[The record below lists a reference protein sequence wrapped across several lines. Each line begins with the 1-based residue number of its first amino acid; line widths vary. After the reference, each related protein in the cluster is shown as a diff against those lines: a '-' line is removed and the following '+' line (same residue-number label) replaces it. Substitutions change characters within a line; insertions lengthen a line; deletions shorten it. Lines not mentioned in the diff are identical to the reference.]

1 MKNRID
7 ELMKPFMDKLE
18 GLKKEGSSKTNRL
31 RLQLERL
38 RDNKEAEIE
47 EYLREYV
54 SENTSSL
61 PNPNY
66 REIVKRDLENA
77 YLAKEKALQDE
88 INKTPDYTNVYLYEL
103 GEAQDQYRKIIYQEK
118 KRLEFDIEE
127 VDIRF
132 QVSLHSLRAF
142 KYEYDA
148 NHNVTENSRNKYK
161 ALYETSQGYADR
173 LSRLKL
179 DMQKLEE
186 YEKIVKTSP
195 RVLLE
200 VGGPETLQ
208 TLTPWE
214 KDYYEKRKAER
225 EKTSAPT
232 PVPAPTPEPT
242 PAPAP
247 SPAKDPEKKDPKDPT
262 APVKP
267 TDPKKDPKPVPVSE
281 DLADVIVDNSNALI
295 NQVYEDIMS
304 GVDEI
309 QTIKLSPR
317 KDATKRTLSTVI
329 DGEVLPQEV
338 IDLKVGEEEIVLP
351 NGEYVNRK
359 DFNKALQDYYKKN
372 KGKTYYVKETDEK
385 LSLSRK
391 ALRKLK
397 RTLKLCSIIELLR
410 NKKITETDV
419 RRVIGKENANKN
431 GTPSM
436 YAELSSNLRLGEY
449 DYVGNGEYVSVSDV
463 KENLEQLFS
472 EKKTSWLKRMKE
484 NLLSRKKTESDEEE
498 VKIEEPVKR
507 RKR

>member
-1 MKNRID
+1 MNSVVD
-7 ELMKPFMDKLE
+7 ELMKPFMDKLAE
-18 GLKKEGSSKTNRL
+18 LKKERNNQTRGLK
-31 RLQLERL
+31 LQLEKL

-47 EYLREYV
+47 EYLKEV
-54 SENTSSL
+54 VPENPAQW

-66 REIVKRDLENA
+66 RDIQKRDLENE
-77 YLAKEKALQDE
+77 YLAREKALQDE

-103 GEAQDQYRKIIYQEK
+103 GEAQDEYRKIIYQAKEHLK
-118 KRLEFDIEE
+118 FRIEE
-127 VDIRF
+127 VELEFENVMHQMRG
-132 QVSLHSLRAF
+132 F

-148 NHNVTENSRNKYK
+148 NHNVTNGKEYK
-161 ALYETSQGYADR
+161 ALFDKSNAIKDKLAELR
-173 LSRLKL
+173 L

-242 PAPAP
+242 PAPTPTAP
-247 SPAKDPEKKDPKDPT
+247 VKPTDPKKDPKDPT

-304 GVDEI
+304 GVDGI

-329 DGEVLPQEV
+329 DGEVLPQKV

-385 LSLSRK
+385 LSLSKK

-397 RTLKLCSIIELLR
+397 RTFKLCSIIELLK

-419 RRVIGKENANKN
+419 RRVIGKENAYKN
-431 GTPSM
+431 GIPSM

-449 DYVGNGEYVSVSDV
+449 DYVDNGEYVSVSDV

-472 EKKTSWLKRMKE
+472 EKRNGWLKRIKE
-484 NLLSRKKTESDEEE
+484 NLLSRKKEKSAEEE
-498 VKIEEPVKR
+498 IEVEKPAKSR
-507 RKR
+507 

>member
-7 ELMKPFMDKLE
+7 ELMKPFMDKIDE
-18 GLKKEGSSKTNRL
+18 LKKERNGKVTHL

-38 RDNKEAEIE
+38 KANKESEIE

-88 INKTPDYTNVYLYEL
+88 INNTPDYTNVYLYEL
-103 GEAQDQYRKIIYQEK
+103 GETQDKYRKIIYQEK

-127 VDIRF
+127 ADIRF
-132 QVSLHSLRAF
+132 QVALHSLRAF
-142 KYEYDA
+142 KYEYDE
-148 NHNVTENSRNKYK
+148 NHNITEHSRNKYK
-161 ALYETSQGYADR
+161 ALSERSQACADR

-329 DGEVLPQEV
+329 DGEVLPQAV

-372 KGKTYYVKETDEK
+372 KGKIYYVKETDEK
-385 LSLSRK
+385 LSLSKK

-397 RTLKLCSIIELLR
+397 RTFKLCSIIELLK

-419 RRVIGKENANKN
+419 RRVIGKENAYKN
-431 GTPSM
+431 GIPSM
-436 YAELSSNLRLGEY
+436 YAELSSNLRLSEY
-449 DYVGNGEYVSVSDV
+449 DYVDNGEYVSVSDV

-472 EKKTSWLKRMKE
+472 EKRKGWLKRIKE
-484 NLLSRKKTESDEEE
+484 NLLSRKKEKSDEEE
-498 VKIEEPVKR
+498 IEVEKPAKSR
-507 RKR
+507 